1 MEAAA
6 TPLRRPQ
13 VRTQGDRLIVDGLA
27 IDDPVAVRLARLREQ
42 AGDDPARLVTDA
54 VEIGARVLDREQVG
68 AQADFVKA
76 EFERAALQLDARFTE
91 RARAVAEHFG
101 SKVDEVFSPESGHLT
116 KALERHF
123 SDGSSAAVQHR
134 VKALV
139 DEVMRKGREDLL
151 RQFSAADGSNPLA
164 DFKQAA
170 VLSLKE
176 AREGQERNLRAM
188 YAQLEAVKLE
198 LQGLRDEKQK
208 QLEVGVERERGTAK
222 GRSYEEA
229 VFDAID
235 AIALAQGDDAD
246 AVGDRTGGAGKVGD
260 VVVDI
265 DGCRGP
271 ARGRIVFEA
280 KDRRLSRP
288 EALRQLDAARTARSA
303 DYAVLVVPTEEE
315 LPAKTHSLR
324 EVQGDKLFVVFDP
337 DEGSRI
343 ALEVAYALARAR
355 ILMAG
360 GEADG
365 VDAGAVAEA
374 VERALASLREVQA
387 IKQKLS
393 GAKSGID
400 AAREGLESMADRVR
414 AQLEEIDKLLVGT
427 RPQLF

>member
-1 MEAAA
+1 MEAA
-6 TPLRRPQ
+6 TPLHRPQ
-13 VRTQGDRLIVDGLA
+13 VRTLGDRLVVDGLT
-27 IDDPVAVRLARLREQ
+27 IDDGVAVRLAREREQ
-42 AGDDPARLVTDA
+42 AGDDPARLVRDA
-54 VEIGARVLDREQVG
+54 IEIGARVLDREQAG

-76 EFERAALQLDARFTE
+76 EFERQAMQLDAQFTE
-91 RARAVAEHFG
+91 RARKVAEHFG
-101 SKVDEVFSPESGHLT
+101 TKVDEVFSPESGHLT

-123 SDGSSAAVQHR
+123 SDASSAAVQHR
-134 VKALV
+134 VRALV
-139 DEVMRKGREDLL
+139 DEVMRKGREDLV

-170 VLSLKE
+170 VRSLSE
-176 AREGQERNLRAM
+176 AREMQERNLKELNRQIYAM
-188 YAQLEAVKLE
+188 KLE

-208 QLEVGVERERGTAK
+208 QLELGVERERGTAK

-229 VFDAID
+229 VFEAID
-235 AIALAQGDDAD
+235 AIAVGQGDDAD

-288 EALRQLDAARTARSA
+288 EALRQLDAARIERSA

-315 LPAKTHSLR
+315 LPSKTHALR

-337 DEGSRI
+337 EEGSRI

-360 GEADG
+360 GEADE
-365 VDAGAVAEA
+365 VDAGAVGEA

-387 IKQKLS
+387 IKQRLS
-393 GAKSGID
+393 GDRSGIE
-400 AAREGLESMADRVR
+400 AAREGLDAMADKVR
-414 AQLEEIDKLLVGT
+414 LQLEEIDRLLACARG
-427 RPQLF
+427 

>member
-1 MEAAA
+1 MEAA
-6 TPLRRPQ
+6 TPLHRPQ
-13 VRTQGDRLIVDGLA
+13 VRTLGDRLVVDGLT
-27 IDDPVAVRLARLREQ
+27 IDDAVAVRLAREREQ
-42 AGDDPARLVTDA
+42 AGEDPARLVRDA
-54 VEIGARVLDREQVG
+54 IEIGTRVLDREQVG

-76 EFERAALQLDARFTE
+76 EFERAATQLESQFTE
-91 RARAVAEHFG
+91 RARKVAEHFG
-101 SKVDEVFSPESGHLT
+101 SKVDEVFSPDSGHLS
-116 KALERHF
+116 KALEKHF

-139 DEVMRKGREDLL
+139 DEVMCKSREDLL
-151 RQFSAADGSNPLA
+151 KQFSAADGNNPLA
-164 DFKQAA
+164 DFKHAA

-176 AREGQERNLRAM
+176 ARDVQERNLRAM
-188 YAQLEAVKLE
+188 YAQLESVKLE
-198 LQGLRDEKQK
+198 LQGLRDEKRK
-208 QLEVGVERERGTAK
+208 QVEVDAERERGTAK

-229 VFDAID
+229 VFEAID
-235 AIALAQGDDAD
+235 AIAIGQGDDAD

-271 ARGRIVFEA
+271 SRGRIVFEA

-288 EALRQLDAARTARSA
+288 EALRQLDAARATRSA

-315 LPAKTHSLR
+315 LPAKTHPLR

-337 DEGSRI
+337 EDGSRI

-360 GEADG
+360 SEADG
-365 VDAGAVAEA
+365 IDTGAVTEA
-374 VERALASLREVQA
+374 VERALASLREVQS

-400 AAREGLESMADRVR
+400 AARDGLEAMADRVR

>member
-6 TPLRRPQ
+6 LPLHRPQ
-13 VRTQGDRLIVDGLA
+13 VRTHGDRLIVDALVVE
-27 IDDPVAVRLARLREQ
+27 DTVAVRLAREREQ
-42 AGDDPARLVTDA
+42 AGDDPARLVRDA
-54 VEIGARVLDREQVG
+54 IEIGSRVLDREQAG

-76 EFERAALQLDARFTE
+76 EFERAALQLETQFTE
-91 RARAVAEHFG
+91 RARAVSEHFG
-101 SKVDEVFSPESGHLT
+101 TKVDEVFSPDSGHLA

-123 SDGSSAAVQHR
+123 SDGSSASVQHR

-139 DEVMRKGREDLL
+139 DEVMRKSREDLL

-176 AREGQERNLRAM
+176 ARDVQERNLRAM
-188 YAQLEAVKLE
+188 YAQLESVKLE
-198 LQGLRDEKQK
+198 LQGMRDEKQK
-208 QLEVGVERERGTAK
+208 QLEVGEEREKGTAK

-229 VFDAID
+229 VFEAID
-235 AIALAQGDDAD
+235 AIAIAQGDDAD

-265 DGCRGP
+265 DGGRGP

-288 EALRQLDAARTARSA
+288 EALRQLDAARTERSA

-315 LPAKTHSLR
+315 LPSKTHALR
-324 EVQGDKLFVVFDP
+324 EVQGDKMFVVFDP
-337 DEGSRI
+337 EDGSRI
-343 ALEVAYALARAR
+343 ALEGAYSLARAR
-355 ILMAG
+355 IVMAR

-365 VDAGAVAEA
+365 VDTCAVGEA

-400 AAREGLESMADRVR
+400 AAREGLDSMADRVR
-414 AQLEEIDKLLVGT
+414 GQLEEIDRLLVGT
-427 RPQLF
+427 RPKLF

>member
-6 TPLRRPQ
+6 LPLHRPQ
-13 VRTQGDRLIVDGLA
+13 VRTHGDRLIVDALVVE
-27 IDDPVAVRLARLREQ
+27 DTVAVRLAREREQ
-42 AGDDPARLVTDA
+42 AGDDPARLVRDA
-54 VEIGARVLDREQVG
+54 IEIGSRVLDREQAG

-76 EFERAALQLDARFTE
+76 EFERSAQQLETQFTE

-101 SKVDEVFSPESGHLT
+101 TKVDEVFSPESGHLA

-123 SDGSSAAVQHR
+123 SDGSSSAVQHR

-176 AREGQERNLRAM
+176 ARDVQERNLRAM
-188 YAQLEAVKLE
+188 YGQLEAVKLE

-208 QLEVGVERERGTAK
+208 QIEVGEEREKGTAK

-229 VFDAID
+229 VFEAID
-235 AIALAQGDDAD
+235 AIAMAQGDDAD

-288 EALRQLDAARTARSA
+288 EALRQLDAARTERSA
-303 DYAVLVVPTEEE
+303 DYALLVVPTEEE
-315 LPAKTHSLR
+315 LPSKMHGLR
-324 EVQGDKLFVVFDP
+324 EVQGDKMFVVFDP
-337 DEGSRI
+337 EEGSQI
-343 ALEVAYALARAR
+343 ALEGAYSLARAR
-355 ILMAG
+355 ILMSR

-365 VDAGAVAEA
+365 VDTSAVGEA

-400 AAREGLESMADRVR
+400 AAREGLDSMAERVR
-414 AQLEEIDKLLVGT
+414 AQLEEIDRLLVGT